1 MMRSP
6 HNRDLVDRLAAEYVL
21 GTLRGQAR
29 RRLERWRLSST
40 LVDDRCRFWEEQ
52 LMSLLINM
60 RTLQPPS
67 DAWERIRARLSLP
80 DAAPQRLARG
90 RSWAV
95 AAAVVL
101 VVGFAALWRWQATT
115 LPRATEVAEVSTAA
129 GKPLWSVELYG
140 KPQRLAA
147 IRVEAGVA
155 ARPPDGRDY
164 ELWALPKQGAP
175 VSLGV
180 LPYQANTVRHAL
192 NEGQRV
198 ALAAAQQLA
207 VSVEPVG
214 GSPTGQ
220 PTGAVV
226 YVVPL
231 RAVSG

>member
-1 MMRSP
+1 MKQAP
-6 HNRDLVDRLAAEYVL
+6 HDRDLVDRLAAEYVL

-29 RRLERWRLSST
+29 RRLETWRASSA

-67 DAWERIRARLSLP
+67 DAWERIRLRLDLP
-80 DAAPQRLARG
+80 DGSARETTPA
-90 RSWAV
+90 RSRAV
-95 AAAVVL
+95 AAAIVL
-101 VVGFAALWRWQATT
+101 VAGFAALWHWRTTT
-115 LPRATEVAEVSTAA
+115 LERETEVATISTPAGAA
-129 GKPLWSVELYG
+129 LWSVEVYG
-140 KPQRLAA
+140 NAQGLASVSV
-147 IRVEAGVA
+147 RAGQS

-164 ELWALPKQGAP
+164 ELWALPKAGAP

-180 LPYQANTVRHAL
+180 LPYQTNDVHRTLSAR
-192 NEGQRV
+192 QR
-198 ALAAAQQLA
+198 AAMASAAKLA

-226 YVVPL
+226 YVVSL
-231 RAVSG
+231 RRVGA

>member
-29 RRLERWRLSST
+29 RRLERWRTSSA

-60 RTLQPPS
+60 RPLQPPS
-67 DAWERIRARLSLP
+67 DAWEHIRARLSLP
-80 DAAPQRLARG
+80 DSSPRRLARA

-101 VVGFAALWRWQATT
+101 VVGFASLWHWHATT
-115 LPRATEVAEVSTAA
+115 LERATEVAEVSTSA
-129 GKPLWSVELYG
+129 GKALWSVELYG
-140 KPQRLAA
+140 KPQRLAS
-147 IRVEAGVA
+147 IRVEAGPS

-164 ELWALPKQGAP
+164 ELWALPKDGAP

-180 LPYQANTVRHAL
+180 LPYQANTFHHAL
-192 NEGQRV
+192 SASQRV
-198 ALAAAQQLA
+198 ALAAAVQLA

-231 RAVSG
+231 QAVRG

>member
-1 MMRSP
+1 MNQAP
-6 HNRDLVDRLAAEYVL
+6 QNRDLVDRLAAEYVL

-29 RRLERWRLSST
+29 RRLERWRLST
-40 LVDDRCRFWEEQ
+40 PLVDERCRFWEEQ
-52 LMSLLINM
+52 LMSLLTNL

-67 DAWERIRARLSLP
+67 DAWERIRSRLSLP
-80 DAAPQRLARG
+80 DSSPQRLTRV

-101 VVGFAALWRWQATT
+101 VAGFAALWHWHSATLERT
-115 LPRATEVAEVSTAA
+115 TEVAAFSTPTGTALWNVEVYGNAQGLASVQVKA
-129 GKPLWSVELYG
+129 GQS
-140 KPQRLAA
+140 
-147 IRVEAGVA
+147 

-164 ELWALPKQGAP
+164 ELWALPKGGAP

-180 LPYQANTVRHAL
+180 LPYQANAVRRSL
-192 NEGQRV
+192 SSVQRA
-198 ALAAAQQLA
+198 ALAVAGQLA
-207 VSVEPVG
+207 VSVEPIG

-231 RAVSG
+231 RAISS